1 MVQKKQ
7 SKQALTRK
15 KTKKTI
21 DIAGIIWKEA
31 YNIRLTADAKYNC
44 MMNQR

>member
-1 MVQKKQ
+1 MPKKTV
-7 SKQALTRK
+7 KTGPDKK

-31 YNIRLTADAKYNC
+31 YNIRLTANAKYNS